1 MDNKQRQDLIVR
13 NAAKLTNEERVDLA
27 KRILEETPVP
37 DVVKRFAVILPI
49 AEDIVGRKMGSSRKS
64 DNVTIRRMVAYRL
77 KEEGF
82 RHYHIGQAM
91 GVNHATV
98 LHYVRTM
105 ENAFDE
111 PIFYAGDIRQ
121 YVRFKEAVEEADR
134 HVE

>member
-1 MDNKQRQDLIVR
+1 MNNEERKDMIIR

-27 KRILEETPVP
+27 KRILEDTPVP

-49 AEDIVGRKMGSSRKS
+49 AEDIVGRKMGNSRDS

-91 GVNHATV
+91 GVNHSTV
-98 LHYVRTM
+98 LHYIRTM
-105 ENAFDE
+105 EDAFDE
-111 PIFYAGDIRQ
+111 PIFYAGDILQ
-121 YVRFKEAVEEADR
+121 YARFKDAVEEADG

>member
-1 MDNKQRQDLIVR
+1 MDNRERQDLIIR

-49 AEDIVGRKMGSSRKS
+49 AEDIVGRKMGSSRES

-82 RHYHIGQAM
+82 RLTEIARAM
-91 GVNHATV
+91 KMNHSTI
-98 LHYVRTM
+98 LHYAHQM
-105 ENAFDE
+105 SDMFDE
-111 PIFYAGDIRQ
+111 PIFYAGDILK
-121 YVRFKEAVEEADR
+121 YIKFSESVEEADR
-134 HVE
+134 DVE